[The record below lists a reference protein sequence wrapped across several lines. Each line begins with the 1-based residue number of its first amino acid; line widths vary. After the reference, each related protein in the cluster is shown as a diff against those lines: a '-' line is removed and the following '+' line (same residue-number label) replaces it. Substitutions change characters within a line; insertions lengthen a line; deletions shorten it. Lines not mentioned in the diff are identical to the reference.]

1 MFILLTT
8 SDGYVQF
15 ITVLV
20 VFILVLAVTA
30 FVMKWIANYQRQ
42 QTVNNNIE
50 LMETAALGNNKWVQI
65 VRVGET
71 YWVIAACKDT
81 VTLLGEV
88 PKEQLKEKEPGGG
101 TLSFKELFEKAIKR
115 DSTNDCSEP
124 KD

>member
-1 MFILLTT
+1 MFNLLTA
-8 SDGYVQF
+8 SDSYVQF

-30 FVMKWIANYQRQ
+30 FVMRWIANYQKQ

-50 LMETAALGNNKWVQI
+50 LVETSALGNNKWVQI

-71 YWVIAACKDT
+71 YWVIATCKES

-88 PKEQLKEKEPGGG
+88 PKEQLKERESGGAN
-101 TLSFKELFEKAIKR
+101 LNFKELFDKAIKR
-115 DSTNDCSEP
+115 DSTNDCREP